1 MDQERNSW
9 EKEDLDKMF
18 NQLSNSKKET
28 KLKSMHIL
36 DVPCT
41 LLTKIQQIALLV
53 KSMNY
58 SQLYQLTKMI
68 QDGRSKDLFLLHLI
82 S

>member
-28 KLKSMHIL
+28 KLKLMHIL

-58 SQLYQLTKMI
+58 SQLYQLTKKI